1 MLLLTPYIFFYLKY
15 KETEVTGKFF
25 ISFEL
30 SFTYIKDFYLNA
42 NNELCFTIKP
52 QSLAH
57 YILIIKCNPW
67 KKSRI
72 I

>member
-1 MLLLTPYIFFYLKY
+1 MVAICKL
-15 KETEVTGKFF
+15 F
-25 ISFEL
+25 IYFEL
-30 SFTYIKDFYLNA
+30 SFMYIKGFYLNA

-57 YILIIKCNPW
+57 CILIIKCNPW